1 MKQQNVLEL
10 RELCVQVDGK
20 ELLHNINL
28 TIPSGEVH
36 AIFGLNGSGKTSL
49 MMAIMG
55 YAKYE
60 VTNGQIL
67 FEGKD
72 ITDMDITER
81 SRLGISIAQQRPPTI
96 SGVKLRDVINYTSTH
111 NSRKLSDIDSI
122 IKDAH
127 MENLIDRDINRG
139 LSGGEI
145 KRSEL
150 LQLLVLQPKF
160 SMLDEPD
167 SGVDVES
174 LGLVGE
180 LINKLFSSNS
190 IRPAKRKAG
199 IIITHSGNMLN
210 HINIDKAHVMLN
222 GRIGCTGNPHIIL
235 ERISKCGYEECI
247 RCMQEG
253 A

>member
-1 MKQQNVLEL
+1 MKQQNVLEIK
-10 RELCVQVDGK
+10 ELCVQVDGK

-60 VTNGQIL
+60 ITNGQIL

-72 ITDMDITER
+72 IVDLDITER

-96 SGVKLRDVINYTSTH
+96 SGVKLRDVINYTAAN
-111 NSRKLSDIDSI
+111 NSRKSSEIDEI
-122 IKDAH
+122 IKAAH
-127 MENLIDRDINRG
+127 MENLIDRDINKG

-180 LINKLFSSNS
+180 LINMLFSSNS
-190 IRPAKRKAG
+190 IRLAKRKAG

-210 HINIDKAHVMLN
+210 YINIDKAHVMLN

-235 ERISKCGYEECI
+235 DRISKCGYEECI
-247 RCMQEG
+247 RCIQEG

>member
-1 MKQQNVLEL
+1 MKQQNVLEIKD
-10 RELCVQVDGK
+10 LCVQVDGK

-60 VTNGQIL
+60 ITNGQIL

-72 ITDMDITER
+72 IVDLDITER

-96 SGVKLRDVINYTSTH
+96 SGVKLRDVIDYTVS
-111 NSRKLSDIDSI
+111 NSSRKLKDIEKI
-122 IKDAH
+122 IKAAH
-127 MENLIDRDINRG
+127 MENLIDREINKS

-174 LGLVGE
+174 LGFVGE
-180 LINKLFSSNS
+180 LINMLFSSDS

-222 GRIGCTGNPHIIL
+222 GQIGCTGNPHIIL
-235 ERISKCGYEECI
+235 DKISKCGYEECI
-247 RCMQEG
+247 RCIQEG

>member
-111 NSRKLSDIDSI
+111 NSRKLSDIDRI